1 MRQDKPGLREI
12 LGFLR
17 IKLPIEVSIPILL
30 KKYIIRRVP
39 MIQLLPLLIVP
50 ELIALTLKDAIFTMI
65 KAMG

>member
-1 MRQDKPGLREI
+1 
-12 LGFLR
+12 
-17 IKLPIEVSIPILL
+17 
-30 KKYIIRRVP
+30 